1 MLKSLLGLLYSN
13 TGRDTAIVFVG
24 TLINAM
30 IGGLF
35 FIIAPRLL
43 GPAQYGLFAVVTS
56 TALLVAN
63 LANFG
68 IDTGILK
75 FTDLSNKIQTNKILK
90 LALEAYLVIG
100 IVAFILGFFLSHPI
114 SKILNN
120 ETLAPLL
127 QIGFAGIILFL
138 LTDFFITVLQ
148 SQKKF
153 AKATAVNISANVTR
167 ILILAL
173 GAYFFTVNLYFLT
186 VLFFTVSVVSV
197 IVGKVFVP
205 LDFLKAK
212 DHRQE
217 FKKFFTYNLWIA
229 ASTAISSIPFDNYL
243 LLKFAGP
250 IAVGLYA
257 APFKILSVVAQFAGN
272 FSSVLAPR
280 YSSFDNNGDAIR
292 YSKKVMPIVVIVVLV
307 ILFAAVIANPL
318 VTLLLGREYVDS
330 IGIFRIISV
339 SYAFYF
345 SETIAVSMIVYYFG
359 KTKVAFW
366 ITAITITFWVLFD
379 ILLIPAYHELGA
391 AIAQLISAVMG
402 TCLFAA
408 YIIWKLSKN
417 EKHEH

>member
-13 TGRDTAIVFVG
+13 TGKDTVIVFVG
-24 TLINAM
+24 TLINAI

-75 FTDLSNKIQTNKILK
+75 FTDLSNKIQTNKILR
-90 LALEAYLVIG
+90 LALEAYLIIG
-100 IVAFILGFFLSHPI
+100 IAVFVLGFFLSHPI
-114 SKILNN
+114 SRMLDN
-120 ETLAPLL
+120 ESLAPLL
-127 QIGFAGIILFL
+127 QIGFAGVVLFL
-138 LTDFFITVLQ
+138 LADFFIAVLQ

-153 AKATAVNISANVTR
+153 AKATAVNISSNTAR
-167 ILILAL
+167 ILILAI

-186 VLFFTVSVVSV
+186 VLFFTVSIVSV
-197 IVGKVFVP
+197 IVGKIFIP

-212 DHRQE
+212 NHLQE
-217 FKKFFTYNLWIA
+217 FKKFFIYNFWIA

-280 YSSFDNNGDAIR
+280 FSSFDNNGDAIR
-292 YSKKVMPIVVIVVLV
+292 YSKKVMPIVAFVVLG
-307 ILFAAVIANPL
+307 ILFGAVLANPL
-318 VTLLLGREYVDS
+318 VTLLFGRQYMDS
-330 IGIFRIISV
+330 VIVFRIIAIT
-339 SYAFYF
+339 YAFSF
-345 SETIAVSMIVYYFG
+345 SETIAVSIIVYYFG

-366 ITAITITFWVLFD
+366 ITALTIIFWLLFN

-391 AIAQLISAVMG
+391 AISQLISAIVG
-402 TCLFAA
+402 TSLFATYA
-408 YIIWKLSKN
+408 IWKLSKTKK
-417 EKHEH
+417 E

>member
-13 TGRDTAIVFVG
+13 TGRDTTIVFVG
-24 TLINAM
+24 TLINAI

-56 TALLVAN
+56 TALLVTS

-75 FTDLSNKIQTNKILK
+75 FTDLSNKLQTNKILK

-100 IVAFILGFFLSHPI
+100 IAVFILGFFLSDPI
-114 SKILNN
+114 SKMLGN
-120 ETLAPLL
+120 ESLAPLL
-127 QIGFAGIILFL
+127 QIGFAGIVLFL
-138 LTDFFITVLQ
+138 LTDFFIAVLQ

-153 AKATAVNISANVTR
+153 AKAMTVNISSNVVR

-186 VLFFTVSVVSV
+186 VLFFTVSIISV
-197 IVGKVFVP
+197 IVGKIFIP

-212 DHRQE
+212 DHLQE
-217 FKKFFTYNLWIA
+217 FKRFFTYNFWIA
-229 ASTAISSIPFDNYL
+229 ASIAISSIPFDNYL

-250 IAVGLYA
+250 ISVGLYA

-280 YSSFDNNGDAIR
+280 FSSFDNNADAIR
-292 YSKKVMPIVVIVVLV
+292 YSKKIMPIVAIVVLG
-307 ILFAAVIANPL
+307 ILFGAALANPL
-318 VTLLLGREYVDS
+318 VPLLLGKQYIAS
-330 IGIFRIISV
+330 ITIFRIISV

-359 KTKVAFW
+359 KTRVAFW
-366 ITAITITFWVLFD
+366 ITAVTMGFWLLLD
-379 ILLIPAYHELGA
+379 ILLIPVYHELGA
-391 AIAQLISAVMG
+391 AISQLISAIIG
-402 TCLFAA
+402 TSLFAA
-408 YIIWKLSKN
+408 YAIWKLSKPKK
-417 EKHEH
+417 E